1 MSSQS
6 KFQRDKEVKGFSF
19 AILDMVTYGLLPVFS
34 NYFIKTIDPLLFGGL
49 TTLIGSSPFL
59 LKLIMKHH
67 EKDLYS
73 QKFIKPLLGIAA
85 LATIGSFFFFVGTKY
100 TTGINTGLLIQL
112 EPFYAIVLSAIFL
125 GEVIKRNQA
134 MATLTMVLGAVV
146 LVYKGI
152 NNLNIG
158 DLFIVFAP
166 MFFQASHM
174 IAKKIMDKVSDT
186 DVIPAARLLYSGLLL
201 TILALIVRP
210 SSFQQ
215 LFSWQNIVSI
225 VIFAF
230 IFRALDFYL
239 WYQAIK
245 RISVSK
251 AAAVIPL
258 AAAVS
263 FIGSVFFLKEI
274 PNAKQYLGLFL
285 IMGGLIW
292 FSIIHLKLNCK
303 ESKD

>member
-1 MSSQS
+1 MNEQS
-6 KFQRDKEVKGFSF
+6 KSQDKEVKGFIF
-19 AILDMVTYGLLPVFS
+19 AILDMITYGLLPVFS
-34 NYFIKTIDPLLFGGL
+34 NYFVKTIDPLLFGGL
-49 TTLIGSSPFL
+49 TTLIGSTPLL
-59 LKLIMKHH
+59 LKLKLKGQ
-67 EKDLYS
+67 EKDLFS
-73 QKFIKPLLGIAA
+73 FRFTKPLLGIAI
-85 LATIGSFFFFVGTKY
+85 LATVGSFFFFVGTKY
-100 TTGINTGLLIQL
+100 TSGINTGLLIQL

-125 GEVIKRNQA
+125 GEVIKKNQI

-152 NNLNIG
+152 DRLNIG
-158 DLFIVFAP
+158 DIFIVFAP

-186 DVIPAARLLYSGLLL
+186 DVIPAARLLYSGFLL
-201 TILALIVRP
+201 TALAFIVRP

-215 LFSWQNIVSI
+215 LFSLQNVISI
-225 VIFAF
+225 IIFAF

-245 RISVSK
+245 RISVSR

-258 AAAVS
+258 AAAIS
-263 FIGSVFFLKEI
+263 FIGSIFFLKEI
-274 PNAKQYLGLFL
+274 PNAKQYLGLSL

-292 FSIIHLKLNCK
+292 FSIIHLKENK
-303 ESKD
+303 KDSN

>member
-1 MSSQS
+1 MNDQS
-6 KFQRDKEVKGFSF
+6 KFQNKEVKGFTF

-34 NYFIKTIDPLLFGGL
+34 NYFVKTIDPLLFGGV
-49 TTLIGSSPFL
+49 TTLIGSAPLL
-59 LKLIMKHH
+59 LKLKLKNQ

-73 QKFIKPLLGIAA
+73 QKFMKPLLGIAV
-85 LATIGSFFFFVGTKY
+85 LATAGSFFFFVGTKY

-112 EPFYAIVLSAIFL
+112 EPFYAILLSAIFL
-125 GEVIKRNQA
+125 GEVIKRNQI
-134 MATLTMVLGAVV
+134 MATLIMVLGAVV
-146 LVYKGI
+146 LVYKGLDQ
-152 NNLNIG
+152 LNIG
-158 DLFIVFAP
+158 DIFIVFAP
-166 MFFQASHM
+166 IFFQASHM
-174 IAKKIMDKVSDT
+174 IAKKIMNKVSDT

-201 TILALIVRP
+201 TIFAFIVHP

-215 LFSWQNIVSI
+215 LFSLQNILSI
-225 VIFAF
+225 IVFAF

-245 RISVSK
+245 RIAVSK

-258 AAAVS
+258 AAAIS

-274 PNAKQYLGLFL
+274 PDVKQYLGLFL

-292 FSIIHLKLNCK
+292 FSIIHLRSSNK
-303 ESKD
+303 ESKN